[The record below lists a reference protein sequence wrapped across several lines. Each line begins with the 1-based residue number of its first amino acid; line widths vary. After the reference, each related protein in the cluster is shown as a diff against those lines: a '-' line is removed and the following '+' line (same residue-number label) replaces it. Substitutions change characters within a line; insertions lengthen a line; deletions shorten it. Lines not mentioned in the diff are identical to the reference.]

1 MMSLEGSVRRP
12 RARGPGRGAGRSFQE
27 AAAAAGRLPLPLPH
41 SNGERQMESY
51 PLCQLFSQSGRARP
65 PGPLGSCRGRRTD
78 AWTGQSV
85 SSPISLLPPPPVIQ
99 AIWTFTYYA
108 PDEMRHILMA
118 PAAVRV
124 RQCDRIGD
132 DELDAADW
140 LSASVLALPP
150 GPSCAVLCP
159 VRFRDPVGRASSLV
173 TC

>member
-1 MMSLEGSVRRP
+1 MREGRDEASRKRRRQQVACLSLSP
-12 RARGPGRGAGRSFQE
+12 TPMARDRWNPI
-27 AAAAAGRLPLPLPH
+27 
-41 SNGERQMESY
+41 
-51 PLCQLFSQSGRARP
+51 LCQLFSQSGRARP

-99 AIWTFTYYA
+99 TIWTFTYYA